1 MPTSDR
7 DHDKIATTTDST
19 NEPADFDRAISTTGY
34 GLFNVL
40 LLLAVLPIAWTA
52 TFDTTSGAFIL
63 ASAECDLQLITFF
76 RKGVLVAFPYIAMI
90 TTGFIWDYITPYIS
104 MKTLFI
110 LALFGD
116 SILNIVS
123 SGVQSY
129 YVFLLVKFISGIFVG
144 GPLAMVMTYLTE
156 FHSAKYKPRF
166 TTWTG
171 FLFAVANIV
180 PAALGFT
187 ILPLDWHI
195 GILGQDYGSWRIY
208 LLICSIPPVV
218 GLVTATMLPE
228 SPKYLMAIGRSD
240 AALKLLRRMY
250 CMNTRQPADTFPIKA
265 LFVRQ
270 KTQLARPVLDTS
282 LERMRISLYNTKVLL
297 TTTAYLPA
305 FCFVSFLQ
313 FGSMLGFNTMRLWVP
328 HLFIILNNFDAEN
341 WTPEERQPTI
351 CEMLD
356 RRAALPGRQYL
367 NCSNFDDACFRV
379 VDYQSLGLS
388 KFHHHRI
395 VSRFILIS
403 RRIYND
409 YQASKTDH
417 NAEININY
425 LILKTSAI
433 ITALLISVA
442 SSFGINWAQSPP
454 YMLTLAAA
462 VIVTTRIAGNIVT
475 AVNVD
480 VIPVPLRATSTSILV
495 IIGNIAAI
503 VGNLIFS
510 VLLDTKCIIAF
521 MGLGCF
527 FSVCFCV
534 SLFFPQPVKELPAK
548 PAEVSEI
555 SKA

>member
-367 NCSNFDDACFRV
+367 NCSNFDDACFRWTINPSV
-379 VDYQSLGLS
+379 YQNSTIIASSAVLFSFLAG
-388 KFHHHRI
+388 
-395 VSRFILIS
+395 FIMTTKL
-403 RRIYND
+403 RK
-409 YQASKTDH
+409 Q
-417 NAEININY
+417 
-425 LILKTSAI
+425 I
-433 ITALLISVA
+433 IMLTALLISVA

>member
-1 MPTSDR
+1 MHASGR
-7 DHDKIATTTDST
+7 DHDKIST
-19 NEPADFDRAISTTGY
+19 ITGSANEPADFDTAISTTGY

-40 LLLAVLPIAWTA
+40 LLLAVLPIAWTVV
-52 TFDTTSGAFIL
+52 FDTTSSAFIL
-63 ASAECDLQLITFF
+63 ASAECDLQLTSF
-76 RKGVLVAFPYIAMI
+76 RKGVLVAFPYIGM
-90 TTGFIWDYITPYIS
+90 TTTAFIWDYITPYIS
-104 MKTLFI
+104 TKTLFI
-110 LALFGD
+110 FALLGD

-129 YVFLLVKFISGIFVG
+129 YIFLLVKFLSGILVG

-156 FHSAKYKPRF
+156 FHSARYKPRF
-166 TTWTG
+166 NTWTG

-180 PAALGFT
+180 PAALAFT
-187 ILPLDWHI
+187 TLPFDWHI
-195 GILGQDYGSWRIY
+195 NILGQDYDFWRIY
-208 LLICSIPPVV
+208 LLICSIPPVL

-270 KTQLARPVLDTS
+270 KAQLARPVLKAS
-282 LERMRISLYNTKVLL
+282 LERMRISLYNTKLLL

-313 FGSMLGFNTMRLWVP
+313 FGSMLGFHVMRLWVP
-328 HLFIILNNFDAEN
+328 HLFVILNNFDEEN
-341 WTPEERQPTI
+341 WTKERQPTI

-356 RRAALPGRQYL
+356 RHATLPGRQYL
-367 NCSNFDDACFRV
+367 NCSNFDDICFRWTV
-379 VDYQSLGLS
+379 NPAVYQNSTVIASSAVIFSFLAG
-388 KFHHHRI
+388 
-395 VSRFILIS
+395 FITTTKL
-403 RRIYND
+403 RK
-409 YQASKTDH
+409 Q
-417 NAEININY
+417 
-425 LILKTSAI
+425 I
-433 ITALLISVA
+433 IMLTAFLISVA

-480 VIPVPLRATSTSILV
+480 VIPVPLRATSTNILV
-495 IIGNIAAI
+495 TIGNIAAI

-510 VLLDTKCIIAF
+510 ALLETECLIAF
-521 MGLGCF
+521 LGLGCF
-527 FSVCFCV
+527 FSACLCV
-534 SLFFPQPVKELPAK
+534 SLFFPQPVKESPAK
-548 PAEVSEI
+548 FADVSTA
-555 SKA
+555 KY

>member
-1 MPTSDR
+1 MPTSER
-7 DHDKIATTTDST
+7 DHDKITTTTDSI
-19 NEPADFDRAISTTGY
+19 NGPADFDRAISTTGY

-52 TFDTTSGAFIL
+52 VFDTTSGAFIL
-63 ASAECDLQLITFF
+63 ASAECDLELTFF
-76 RKGVLVAFPYIAMI
+76 RKGVLVAFPYVAM
-90 TTGFIWDYITPYIS
+90 TATAFIWDYITPYIS

-110 LALFGD
+110 LALLGD

-129 YVFLLVKFISGIFVG
+129 YVFLLVKFISGILVG
-144 GPLAMVMTYLTE
+144 GPLAMAMTYLTE

-195 GILGQDYGSWRIY
+195 DILGQDYDSWRIY

-228 SPKYLMAIGRSD
+228 SPKYLMATGRSD

-270 KTQLARPVLDTS
+270 KTQLARPVLEAS
-282 LERMRISLYNTKVLL
+282 LERMRISLYNTKLLL

-305 FCFVSFLQ
+305 FCFWTINPVIYQNSTVIASSAVIFSFLAGFVTTTKLRKQ
-313 FGSMLGFNTMRLWVP
+313 IIML
-328 HLFIILNNFDAEN
+328 
-341 WTPEERQPTI
+341 
-351 CEMLD
+351 
-356 RRAALPGRQYL
+356 
-367 NCSNFDDACFRV
+367 
-379 VDYQSLGLS
+379 
-388 KFHHHRI
+388 
-395 VSRFILIS
+395 
-403 RRIYND
+403 
-409 YQASKTDH
+409 
-417 NAEININY
+417 
-425 LILKTSAI
+425 
-433 ITALLISVA
+433 TALLISVA

-480 VIPVPLRATSTSILV
+480 VIPVPLRATSTSVLV
-495 IIGNIAAI
+495 TIGNIAAI

-510 VLLDTKCIIAF
+510 ALLNTECTIAF
-521 MGLGCF
+521 VGLGCF

-534 SLFFPQPVKELPAK
+534 SLFFPQPAKESPAR
-548 PAEVSEI
+548 PAEVSA
-555 SKA
+555 SKP